1 MLRGHTPAAPVVAAR
16 TKRGGVKTTAA
27 TPAARHGVVMKTPVA
42 ARHGIV
48 TTTTVVRIKPE
59 EEEEVPPW
67 AMQAVVVKDEE
78 RVVRVDP
85 PWAMQAV
92 VVKDE
97 DGDEGRVVRVEP
109 VRPETATV
117 PWPDPP
123 AIYPRPAPDP
133 MHGPPQ
139 WTDQPGPPP
148 KQPESKQ
155 TPTPSPGEE
164 KGTAVCARNYAAVEA
179 QRERYGLIDMGSS
192 GGSQALVVHVRKR
205 NREPQEVLNGIR
217 QGCVLR
223 ARRRGRD
230 ADLRVRFVTP
240 ARYYS
245 PGSKITTLCIGVDQ
259 SDWQSLIAAPPR
271 I

>member
-1 MLRGHTPAAPVVAAR
+1 MLRGHTPAAPVEAVAR
-16 TKRGGVKTTAA
+16 VKRGSLKVKREEEEQA
-27 TPAARHGVVMKTPVA
+27 
-42 ARHGIV
+42 
-48 TTTTVVRIKPE
+48 TVVRIKQPE
-59 EEEEVPPW
+59 EQEE
-67 AMQAVVVKDEE
+67 AS
-78 RVVRVDP
+78 VDT

-97 DGDEGRVVRVEP
+97 DGDERVVRVEP
-109 VRPETATV
+109 VHPDSTV
-117 PWPDPP
+117 PWPEPP
-123 AIYPRPAPDP
+123 AVYPRPEPDPMHGAPRWTDPPAPDP

-139 WTDQPGPPP
+139 WTEQASGQPVRQEIVVALSP
-148 KQPESKQ
+148 SK
-155 TPTPSPGEE
+155 E

-179 QRERYGLIDMGSS
+179 RLERYGLIDMGRSS
-192 GGSQALVVHVRKR
+192 GGNQALVVHVRKR
-205 NREPQEVLNGIR
+205 NREPLEVLNGIR

>member
-1 MLRGHTPAAPVVAAR
+1 MLRGHTPAAPVVAAIV
-16 TKRGGVKTTAA
+16 KRGGVKTTAA
-27 TPAARHGVVMKTPVA
+27 TPAARHGVVMKTTVA

-59 EEEEVPPW
+59 EEEEV
-67 AMQAVVVKDEE
+67 
-78 RVVRVDP
+78 RVDP

-97 DGDEGRVVRVEP
+97 DGDEERVVRVEP

-155 TPTPSPGEE
+155 TPTPGPGEE

-205 NREPQEVLNGIR
+205 NREPREVLNGIR
-217 QGCVLR
+217 QGSVLR

>member
-1 MLRGHTPAAPVVAAR
+1 MLRGHTPAAPVEAVAR
-16 TKRGGVKTTAA
+16 VKRGSLKTT
-27 TPAARHGVVMKTPVA
+27 TPAARVKRESLKTTTPA
-42 ARHGIV
+42 ARV
-48 TTTTVVRIKPE
+48 KREEEATVVRIKQPE
-59 EEEEVPPW
+59 EQEG
-67 AMQAVVVKDEE
+67 AS
-78 RVVRVDP
+78 VDT

-97 DGDEGRVVRVEP
+97 DGDERVVRVEP
-109 VRPETATV
+109 VHPDSTV

-148 KQPESKQ
+148 KQPESKR

-205 NREPQEVLNGIR
+205 NREPREVLNGIR
-217 QGCVLR
+217 QGSVLR